1 MASAVVSETI
11 LIIASVIVAGALSA
25 TVLSQMSVFDSAFSA
40 STENQKDAVLTK
52 IKIIYATNTTSTK
65 VSSWVKNIGMS
76 PIKEPNLVDVYFGK
90 LGSVQRIPFNV
101 TGSTPTW
108 NYSSAI
114 TTWQIKETAQ
124 INIYYNTNL
133 IKNSTY
139 VIKATTPNGIVDDHI
154 FSIS

>member
-1 MASAVVSETI
+1 MASTVVSETI

-25 TVLSQMSVFDSAFSA
+25 TVLSQMSVFDSAFTA
-40 STENQKDAVLTK
+40 STESQKEMVLTK

-65 VSSWVKNIGMS
+65 VATWIKNIGMN

-90 LGSVQRIPFNV
+90 LGSVQRIPYN
-101 TGSTPTW
+101 TGTTPTW
-108 NYSSAI
+108 NYSSPI

-124 INIYYNTNL
+124 INIYYDLNL
-133 IKNSTY
+133 AKNSTY
-139 VIKATTPNGIVDDHI
+139 VIKATTPNGIVDDHV

>member
-1 MASAVVSETI
+1 MAATVVSETI

-40 STENQKDAVLTK
+40 STENQKEMVLTK

-65 VSSWVKNIGMS
+65 VSSWVKNIGMN
-76 PIKEPNLVDVYFGK
+76 PIKEPSLVDVYFGK
-90 LGSVQRIPFNV
+90 LGSVQRIPFNA
-101 TGSTPTW
+101 TTAPTW
-108 NYSSAI
+108 NYSSPI

-133 IKNSTY
+133 IKNFTY

>member
-1 MASAVVSETI
+1 MASTVVSETI

-25 TVLSQMSVFDSAFSA
+25 TVLSQMSVFDSAFTA
-40 STENQKDAVLTK
+40 STESQKEMVLTK

-65 VSSWVKNIGMS
+65 VATWIKNIGMN

-90 LGSVQRIPFNV
+90 LGSVQRIPYN
-101 TGSTPTW
+101 TGITPTW
-108 NYSSAI
+108 NYSSPI

-124 INIYYNTNL
+124 INIYYDSNL
-133 IKNSTY
+133 AKNSTY
-139 VIKATTPNGIVDDHI
+139 VIKATTPNGIVDDHV